1 MSVVPGA
8 AAPSPIRPRFVD
20 GKDRDDSCCGCPGRA
35 TPPRTPEVMEKV
47 VMATRSVHKES
58 RKKQVRTLKE
68 KRAARKA
75 KNVVKPAPL
84 IPPRGH

>member
-8 AAPSPIRPRFVD
+8 AAPSPIRPLFVD
-20 GKDRDDSCCGCPGRA
+20 GKDSDDSRCGCPGRD
-35 TPPRTPEVMEKV
+35 TPRTPQVMEKV
-47 VMATRSVHKES
+47 VMATKSVHKES